1 MFLSFINNPFLMDD
15 YAREEEKYI
24 AHTYTRQP
32 PLLVEGKGAIV
43 KDSKGRSYIDCF
55 SGIAVNSVGHC
66 HPKVV
71 KAIQRQA
78 QRLIHTSN
86 TYYTEPQIKLAR
98 LLNKISGGYQS
109 FFCNSGAEANEA
121 AIKLV
126 RKHTKKSEIIAA
138 ENSFHGRT
146 LATLSATGQF
156 KYQKGFGP
164 MLRGFKHV
172 PFGDFK
178 AIKSAITNDTAA
190 VLLEPIQGE
199 GGVVVPPDS
208 YLEEVAEHCKD
219 EDILLVLDEVQTGF
233 GRIGEMFAWQGNG
246 IEPDIFTVAK
256 ALGGGMPIGAMLA
269 KEDIMSAFGPGD
281 HASTFGGNPVAC
293 AAASASVEVIMDD
306 DLVKRS
312 KEMGEYFRQKFEE
325 VKSKYSFV
333 KDVRGKGLMIGVEL
347 DFPCQEIVGRAR
359 EKGLLLNCAHG
370 NVLRFT
376 PPLNIERELI
386 DQVVAGLGVI
396 FSEGAP

>member
-1 MFLSFINNPFLMDD
+1 MEDFAKED
-15 YAREEEKYI
+15 EKYI
-24 AHTYTRQP
+24 AHTYSRQP
-32 PLLVEGKGAIV
+32 LLLVEGKGAIV
-43 KDSKGRSYIDCF
+43 KDKKGRSYIDCF

-71 KAIQRQA
+71 SAIQRQSK
-78 QRLIHTSN
+78 RLIHTSN
-86 TYYTEPQIKLAR
+86 IYYTEPQIKLAG

-109 FFCNSGAEANEA
+109 FLCNSGAEANEA

-126 RKHTKKSEIIAA
+126 RKFTKKNEIIAA

-156 KYQKGFGP
+156 KYQQGFAP
-164 MLRGFKHV
+164 LLRGFKHV
-172 PFGDFK
+172 PFGDSEP
-178 AIKSAITNDTAA
+178 IKSAITDDTAA

-199 GGVVVPPDS
+199 GGIVVPPDG
-208 YLEEVAEHCKD
+208 YFEEVAGLCKD
-219 EDILLVLDEVQTGF
+219 EDVLLVLDEVQTGF
-233 GRIGEMFAWQGNG
+233 GRTGEMFAWQGYG

-269 KEDIMSAFGPGD
+269 KKHVMSAFGLGD

-293 AAASASVEVIMDD
+293 AAAAASIEALMDEE
-306 DLVKRS
+306 LVKRS
-312 KEMGEYFRQKFEE
+312 KEMGEHFSQKLEKL
-325 VKSKYSFV
+325 KSKYSFIR
-333 KDVRGKGLMIGVEL
+333 DVRGKGLMIGMEL
-347 DFPCQEIVGRAR
+347 DFPCQGIVDKAR
-359 EKGLLLNCAHG
+359 EKGILLNCVHG

-386 DQVVAGLGVI
+386 DQVAISLDFI
-396 FSEGAP
+396 FSEGAL

>member
-1 MFLSFINNPFLMDD
+1 MFLSFINYPFLMDD
-15 YAREEEKYI
+15 YTKEEERYI
-24 AHTYTRQP
+24 AHTYKHQP
-32 PLLVEGKGAIV
+32 LLLVEGKGAIV

-55 SGIAVNSVGHC
+55 SGIAVNNVGHC

-71 KAIQRQA
+71 EAIQGQA

-86 TYYTEPQIKLAR
+86 IYYTEPQIKLAR

-126 RKHTKKSEIIAA
+126 RKYTKKSEIIAA

-146 LATLSATGQF
+146 LAALSATGQF
-156 KYQKGFGP
+156 KYQQGFGP
-164 MLRGFKHV
+164 MVKGFKHV
-172 PFGDFK
+172 SFGDSE
-178 AIKSAITNDTAA
+178 AIRSAITEDTAA

-199 GGVVVPPDS
+199 GGVIVPPEE
-208 YLEEVAEHCKD
+208 YFEEVSGLCKD

-233 GRIGEMFAWQGNG
+233 GRTGEMFAWQGQG

-256 ALGGGMPIGAMLA
+256 ALGGGMPIGAILA
-269 KEDIMSAFGPGD
+269 KKNVMSAFGPGD
-281 HASTFGGNPVAC
+281 HASTFGGNPVVC
-293 AAASASVEVIMDD
+293 AAAVASIEVILDEK
-306 DLVKRS
+306 LVKAS
-312 KEMGEYFRQKFEE
+312 KETGEYFRQTLGKL
-325 VKSKYSFV
+325 KSKHTFI

-347 DFPCQEIVGRAR
+347 DFPCQDIVNKAR
-359 EKGLLLNCAHG
+359 ENGLLLNCAHET
-370 NVLRFT
+370 VLRFT
-376 PPLNIERELI
+376 PPLNIERGLI
-386 DQVVAGLGVI
+386 DQVIEGLDTI